1 MLLKITKN
9 SKGKISIEEWTQM
22 KVGGNGIVEKKKSK
36 RGVENNKKKRLVEYL
51 DVGYKVIVAL
61 IINIGMCKRE
71 GV

>member
-1 MLLKITKN
+1 
-9 SKGKISIEEWTQM
+9 M